1 MEAITDPSTPAFF
14 REVEAPSASP
24 PPVLV
29 PGNGRLSLLRLHRFW
44 LRRVEAHIALRC
56 RIRSPFSFGSGL
68 GGICGVAFV
77 ARVVVRMKLSI
88 DGDNDKRRKAEV
100 ACMIGMSSRLVR

>member
-44 LRRVEAHIALRC
+44 LRR
-56 RIRSPFSFGSGL
+56 SGL

-77 ARVVVRMKLSI
+77 ARVVVRSDDALRDMF
-88 DGDNDKRRKAEV
+88 DGLEPFDRTAGMRRDEV
-100 ACMIGMSSRLVR
+100 KPTRAPGFG